1 MLLDSFCILI
11 LASMDW
17 QFSLTLSSL
26 NTYFSS
32 PSLWG
37 LNWDRQDN
45 TTWKLLVRNM
55 RATKK
60 FRCKEEGDSRW
71 IKALNQSETAS
82 AHTRACARTW
92 AKQTTQANS
101 GWQALLI
108 QQEIEVLFSW
118 RRWSTNKPLQSNA
131 VYFMSSMFM
140 SSDKWR
146 HVRTRTGTDPIKPSH
161 LFLELEGSLLAD
173 PPAVTCRWRRQK
185 ESWQIIICIHYRLF
199 CFTDISSLE

>member
-82 AHTRACARTW
+82 AHTRACARILGKTNNTSKQRLAGSPDPAGDW
-92 AKQTTQANS
+92 GVIQLTPLIYKQTTA
-101 GWQALLI
+101 
-108 QQEIEVLFSW
+108 VKRCLFHEFHVHEFRQVAARPHKDRDRPDQTIPSFLGA
-118 RRWSTNKPLQSNA
+118 RRLAARRPTCCHLQMA
-131 VYFMSSMFM
+131 EAE
-140 SSDKWR
+140 R
-146 HVRTRTGTDPIKPSH
+146 ILTDYYLYS
-161 LFLELEGSLLAD
+161 LSSLLFY
-173 PPAVTCRWRRQK
+173 W
-185 ESWQIIICIHYRLF
+185 HL
-199 CFTDISSLE
+199 